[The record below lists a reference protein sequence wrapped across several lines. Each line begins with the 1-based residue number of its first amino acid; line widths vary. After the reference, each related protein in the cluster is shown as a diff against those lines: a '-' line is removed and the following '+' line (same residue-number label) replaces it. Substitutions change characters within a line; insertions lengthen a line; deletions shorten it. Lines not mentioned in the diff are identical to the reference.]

1 MKGTYQYEDL
11 GPVNRWVG
19 WLLLP
24 PLLFSVLGLL
34 HTLYAYAL
42 LAGMP
47 PELPLYT
54 LDPVLRQL
62 LQRNDI
68 LRLTQISLVAAFI
81 LFFCLCWLFFAFRNL
96 VALFEQQERSMRNSL
111 AIHLDIWS
119 NLIFAL
125 RLMQR
130 LWRESTPA
138 SHAHLAERWL
148 APWWWL
154 VLIAANTCKVIAIL
168 ELRQPGT
175 VGDWRGGNHWMLSAY
190 FLYFALFVLTW
201 RLVKQLETLQRV
213 YSQHLAATQAA
224 TRASRAALGR

>member
-1 MKGTYQYEDL
+1 MKGHYQYEDL
-11 GPVNRWVG
+11 GPINRWVG
-19 WLLLP
+19 WMLLP
-24 PLLFSVLGLL
+24 PLLFSVIGLL
-34 HTLYAYAL
+34 HTLYVYAL

-47 PELPLYT
+47 AELPLAN
-54 LDPVLRQL
+54 LDPILRQL

-68 LRLTQISLVAAFI
+68 LRMTQISLVVVFI
-81 LFFCLCWLFFAFRNL
+81 LFFCLCWLFLAFRNL

-148 APWWWL
+148 APWWWV

-168 ELRQPGT
+168 GLHQPAT
-175 VGDWRGGNHWMLSAY
+175 LDAWRTGNHWMLAAY

-213 YSQHLAATQAA
+213 YSQHLAGQAA
-224 TRASRAALGR
+224 VGR